1 MEQKDKIGIIII
13 AILLIALLLLLKKE
27 FSNRN
32 RAIAS
37 GGPKV
42 DGREHEYHN
51 EESWDVEYNADGMPT
66 KITIHRNA
74 LST

>member
-37 GGPKV
+37 S
-42 DGREHEYHN
+42 GRPE
-51 EESWDVEYNADGMPT
+51 GFL
-66 KITIHRNA
+66 R
-74 LST
+74 

>member
-42 DGREHEYHN
+42 DGREVYF
-51 EESWDVEYNADGMPT
+51 
-66 KITIHRNA
+66 RNFTS
-74 LST
+74 LD